1 MEEYKYKAHRLA
13 EFSDWLDQ
21 LTPDDKALVLDR
33 IEKMRRGTFGDS
45 EPVGSGISEARIHE
59 GPGLRI
65 YYLVHGKTIIL
76 LMHGGTKRTQQ
87 KDIEKA
93 HDVLKRMQERQK
105 LLLEQEAAKKAKE
118 KQNGKPH

>member
-1 MEEYKYKAHRLA
+1 
-13 EFSDWLDQ
+13 
-21 LTPDDKALVLDR
+21 
-33 IEKMRRGTFGDS
+33 MRRGTFGDS

-65 YYLVHGKTIIL
+65 YYLVHGKAIIL

-87 KDIEKA
+87 QDIEKA
-93 HDVLKRMQERQK
+93 HDVLKRLQERQK
-105 LLLEQEAAKKAKE
+105 RLLEQEAAKRAKE